1 MARNALSPR
10 HELAPALAGR
20 LRAESHDAIH
30 VTDIGHGNLS
40 DDDIFRRA
48 VEDHRIVVTFDLDF
62 GEIAGATK
70 ASGSGIVL
78 LRLKRAG
85 QTYLWDRLRTAIAV
99 AGPALDDGAIV
110 LVEDARIRVRRRRP
124 DNEIAEP

>member
-1 MARNALSPR
+1 MRFLLDMNLP
-10 HELAPALAGR
+10 PALAGR

-30 VTDIGHGNLS
+30 VTEIGHGNLS

-48 VEDHRIVVTFDLDF
+48 VEERRIVVTFDLDF
-62 GEIAGATK
+62 GEIAGAAI
-70 ASGSGIVL
+70 ASGSGVVL

-99 AGPALDDGAIV
+99 AGQAMDDGAIV
-110 LVEDARIRVRRRRP
+110 LVEDARIRVRRRQL
-124 DNEIAEP
+124 DDEP